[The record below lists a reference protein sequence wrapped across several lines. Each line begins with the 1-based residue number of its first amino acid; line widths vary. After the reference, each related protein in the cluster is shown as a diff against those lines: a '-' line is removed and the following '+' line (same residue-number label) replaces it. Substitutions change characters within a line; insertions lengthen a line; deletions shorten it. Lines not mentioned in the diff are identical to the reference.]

1 MGGKY
6 EGTVFERVLWYRSA
20 IVSKEVG
27 GQYGTVWARLV
38 LFTSLVLL
46 LRFST
51 LLTQHYRRKPAE

>member
-27 GQYGTVWARLV
+27 GQYGTVWARFV